1 MTNKQKSALEQMEEQ
16 IKLLSDEMMERPE
29 YKRLRSNMGLPA
41 YEPYFSNRA
50 KGKKVRKKGGAIMKA
65 RGGTFKGTF

>member
-1 MTNKQKSALEQMEEQ
+1 
-16 IKLLSDEMMERPE
+16 
-29 YKRLRSNMGLPA
+29 MGLPA

-50 KGKKVRKKGGAIMKA
+50 KGKKARKKGGAIMKA